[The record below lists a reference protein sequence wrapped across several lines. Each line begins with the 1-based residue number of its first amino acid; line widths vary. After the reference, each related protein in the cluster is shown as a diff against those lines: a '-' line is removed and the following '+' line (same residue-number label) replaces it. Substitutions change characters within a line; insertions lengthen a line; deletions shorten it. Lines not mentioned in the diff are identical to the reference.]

1 VAGTDRRETA
11 RSTRI
16 VPAPPS
22 GVPSAVPLSETAAA
36 YARQALAPTT
46 RRAYRSHLRA
56 WENWCRA
63 RDLPALPA
71 APALVAN
78 HLAELAGQRS
88 HSTLAGR
95 LAAIIRAHR
104 LLGLG
109 FDAADAGL
117 RETVWGIVRT
127 HGRAPRRQAAPL
139 RPADILGIAAACGED
154 ARGLRDRALL
164 LVGFAG
170 AFRRSELVRIR
181 CEDLAFG
188 DEGMAIRLP
197 RSKEDQQ
204 GAGAHVHI
212 AANGSGR
219 SCPVRALRRW
229 LTAASIT
236 TGFVFRRLDRKAM
249 LGTAPLT
256 PESVRLILRAR
267 AGAAGLPEAV
277 LATLSPHSLRA
288 GCITTLAEAR
298 VHERDI
304 MAHSRHASQ
313 RVMRGYI
320 RASGAGGLPAAALWS
335 GSAGLGSVANID
347 DEVA

>member
-1 VAGTDRRETA
+1 MPQ
-11 RSTRI
+11 I
-16 VPAPPS
+16 VPAP
-22 GVPSAVPLSETAAA
+22 VPAAPDPIPLSEAAAA
-36 YARQALAPTT
+36 YARQAIAPAT

-56 WENWCRA
+56 WKAWCRA

-71 APALVAN
+71 PPALVAN
-78 HLAELAGQRS
+78 HLAELAGVRA

-104 LLGLG
+104 LLGLA

-117 RETVWGIVRT
+117 RETLSGIVRT

-139 RPADILGIAAACGED
+139 RSADILRIAAACDAD

-170 AFRRSELVRIR
+170 AFRRGELVRIR
-181 CEDLAFG
+181 CEDLAFAAG
-188 DEGMAIRLP
+188 GVAIRVP

-204 GAGAHVHI
+204 GAGAFVHI
-212 AANGSGR
+212 APGPAPAH
-219 SCPVRALRRW
+219 CPVQALRAW
-229 LTAASIT
+229 LAAAGITA
-236 TGFVFRRLDRKAM
+236 GFVFRRVSHATV
-249 LGTAPLT
+249 LGTGPLS

-267 AGAAGLPEAV
+267 ARDAGLPGAV
-277 LATLSPHSLRA
+277 LASLSPHSLRA

-304 MAHSRHASQ
+304 MSHSRHASQ
-313 RVMRGYI
+313 SVMRGYV
-320 RASGAGGLPAAALWS
+320 RASRGAGGPTSAALWS
-335 GSAGLGSVANID
+335 GSVERAG
-347 DEVA
+347 DEIG

>member
-1 VAGTDRRETA
+1 MADTDRRETA
-11 RSTRI
+11 RSTR
-16 VPAPPS
+16 VAPTPPS

-36 YARQALAPTT
+36 YARQALAPAT

-56 WENWCRA
+56 WESWCRA

-71 APALVAN
+71 PPALVAN

-117 RETVWGIVRT
+117 RETFSGIVRS

-139 RPADILGIAAACGED
+139 RSADILSIAAACGDD

-188 DEGMAIRLP
+188 ADGVAIRLP

-219 SCPVRALRRW
+219 DCPVRALRRW
-229 LTAASIT
+229 LAAAGIT
-236 TGFVFRRLDRKAM
+236 TGFAFRRLSREAV
-249 LGTAPLT
+249 LGAGPLT

-267 AGAAGLPEAV
+267 AAAAGLSDAV

-313 RVMRGYI
+313 GVMRGYI
-320 RASGAGGLPAAALWS
+320 RASAGGGLPAAALWS
-335 GSAGLGSVANID
+335 GSIGDID